1 MIFTIICIQW
11 IFCKLKWKLEMNMR
25 LALSPLTLALGA
37 ALATTVVTPNVLMAG
52 EVTTY
57 ETIQVIGHQYKG
69 YAEHM
74 PQSGTKTDVEWLD
87 VPQAVSVVTKTEM
100 KDRGVVRLVDAL
112 DGVAGVNN
120 TLGEGSRDQFVIRG
134 FDVLNDIYRDGM
146 RDDGTLQSY
155 RSLANIERVEVVK
168 GPAGALYGR
177 GSAGGIINLTTK
189 RANGDNFTHINGSVG
204 SNSQFIGQI
213 DNSIAMTDKI
223 SGRINVEY
231 RKTNSYV
238 EHVDSNDFF
247 IAPTIRVLPAE
258 GHIIDL
264 DVEYGHQEL
273 VPYRGVPSKNGKPVD
288 VLNRTFFGATND
300 YQESD
305 SIRLA
310 VNYEWQLN
318 NEWVWTNRAS
328 YSYVELKQKGTRQ
341 GTVIG
346 DNVYQTVNNFG
357 YDPRTTTTLQSEL
370 VWETESNQIMIGA
383 DLNQIN
389 IDLTLASDKTL
400 PPKNIYDPAVGP
412 TPDPGFKP
420 FRDNTTTTTGVY
432 IQDVY
437 TFGDLSVIGNVRY
450 DLMGLE
456 QQKAGAEKEN
466 LDDNKVSYRA
476 GLVYRLTDN
485 MSVYASLARSWQ
497 LPYSGIYINPK
508 LAEFFHTD
516 LKEVGAKAYLLDD
529 ALMLNVSIFQIDQE
543 QPQTNVDGDV
553 INKIKARHQGIELE
567 ARGQF
572 TAKWNISFGYSYL
585 DAEDKETG
593 KKPND
598 VSDHLFSLWST
609 YQLDDNWRFGG
620 GVKYVGDRYAGN
632 DEVITLGSYTTVDLM
647 AAYTIGRHKIQT
659 NAYNVLNE
667 KYILGA
673 TNGKSG
679 LNQIGYGAPAE
690 FMISYGY
697 QF

>member
-1 MIFTIICIQW
+1 
-11 IFCKLKWKLEMNMR
+11 MNMR
-25 LALSPLTLALGA
+25 LTLSPL
-37 ALATTVVTPNVLMAG
+37 ALAIGGALAAVAGVSTAVAEEQATVD
-52 EVTTY
+52 
-57 ETIQVIGHQYKG
+57 ETVQIIGHQYEG

-100 KDRGVVRLVDAL
+100 EDRGAVRLVDAL

-134 FDVLNDIYRDGM
+134 FDALNDIYRDGM
-146 RDDGTLQSY
+146 RDDGTMQSY
-155 RSLANIERVEVVK
+155 RSLANVERVEVVK

-177 GSAGGIINLTTK
+177 GSAGGIINLVTK
-189 RANGDNFTHINGSVG
+189 RANGDNFTNVNGSVG
-204 SNSQFIGQI
+204 SNNLFVGQV
-213 DNSIAMTDKI
+213 DSSMAFTGKV
-223 SGRINVEY
+223 SGRINVES
-231 RKTNSYV
+231 RQSDSYV
-238 EHVDSNDFF
+238 DHVDSNDFF
-247 IAPTIRVLPAE
+247 IAPTIRVMPSD

-264 DVEYGHQEL
+264 DVEYAHQEL

-288 VLNRTFFGATND
+288 VSESTFYGGTND

-305 SIRLA
+305 SIRVG
-310 VNYEWQLN
+310 VNYEWLLN
-318 NEWVWTNRAS
+318 SEWAWTNRAA
-328 YSYVELKQKGTRQ
+328 YNHIELEQKGTRQ
-341 GTVIG
+341 GTVTG
-346 DNVYQTVNNFG
+346 NGVSQSVNNLG

-370 VWETESNQIMIGA
+370 VWETDSNQMMIGA
-383 DLNQIN
+383 DYNQIN
-389 IDLTLASDKTL
+389 IDLMLARDETL
-400 PPKNIYDPAVGP
+400 PPKDIYNPVAGP

-420 FRDNTTTTTGVY
+420 SRDNTTTTTGVY

-450 DLMGLE
+450 DSMELE
-456 QQKAGAEKEN
+456 QQKAGSANEN
-466 LDDNKVSYRA
+466 LDDDKVSYRG
-476 GLVYRLTDN
+476 GLVYRLNND

-516 LKEVGAKAYLLDD
+516 LKEVGAKAYLLDN
-529 ALMLNVSIFQIDQE
+529 ALMLNAAIFQIDQE
-543 QPQTNVDGDV
+543 QPETNIDGDV
-553 INKIKARHQGIELE
+553 VNKIEARHQGIELE

-572 TAKWNISFGYSYL
+572 TEQWDISVGYSYL
-585 DAEDKETG
+585 DAENKETG

-609 YQLDDNWRFGG
+609 YQLDDNWRLGG

-632 DEVITLGSYTTVDLM
+632 DEAVALGDYTTVDLM
-647 AAYTIGRHKIQT
+647 AAYTTGRHKVQA

-673 TNGKSG
+673 TNGTSG
-679 LNQIGYGAPAE
+679 TNQIGYGAPAE
-690 FMISYGY
+690 FMLSYGY

>member
-1 MIFTIICIQW
+1 
-11 IFCKLKWKLEMNMR
+11 MNIR
-25 LALSPLTLALGA
+25 LALSPL
-37 ALATTVVTPNVLMAG
+37 ALAIGGALTAMTTMSNVMAA
-52 EVTTY
+52 EDVAVD
-57 ETIQVIGHQYKG
+57 ETLQVIGHQYEG

-74 PQSGTKTDVEWLD
+74 PQSGSKTDVEWLD

-100 KDRGVVRLVDAL
+100 QDRGAVRLVDAL

-134 FDVLNDIYRDGM
+134 FDALNDMYRDGM

-177 GSAGGIINLTTK
+177 GSAGGIINLVTK
-189 RANGDNFTHINGSVG
+189 RANGDNFTHVNGSVG
-204 SNSQFIGQI
+204 SNNLFVGQV
-213 DNSIAMTDKI
+213 DSSMALSDKV
-223 SGRINVEY
+223 SGRINVES
-231 RKTNSYV
+231 RQSDSYV
-238 EHVDSNDFF
+238 DHVDSNDFF
-247 IAPTIRVLPAE
+247 IAPTIRVLPAD
-258 GHIIDL
+258 GHTIDL
-264 DVEYGHQEL
+264 DVEYAHQEL

-288 VLNRTFFGATND
+288 VSESTFYGGTND

-305 SIRLA
+305 SIRLG
-310 VNYEWQLN
+310 VNYEWLLSS
-318 NEWVWTNRAS
+318 EWAWTNRAA
-328 YSYVELKQKGTRQ
+328 YNHIELEQKGTRQ
-341 GTVIG
+341 GTVTG
-346 DNVYQTVNNFG
+346 NEVSQTVNNFG

-370 VWETESNQIMIGA
+370 VWETDSNQMMIGA
-383 DLNQIN
+383 DYNQIN

-400 PPKNIYDPAVGP
+400 PSKDIYNPVAGP

-450 DLMGLE
+450 DSMELE
-456 QQKAGAEKEN
+456 QQKAGSAKEN
-466 LDDNKVSYRA
+466 LDDDKVSYRG
-476 GLVYRLTDN
+476 GLVYRINND

-516 LKEVGAKAYLLDD
+516 LKEIGAKAYLLDN
-529 ALMLNVSIFQIDQE
+529 ALMLNAAVFQIDQE
-543 QPQTNVDGDV
+543 QPETNIDGDV
-553 INKIKARHQGIELE
+553 VNKIEARHQGIELE

-572 TAKWNISFGYSYL
+572 TEQWDISVGYSYL
-585 DAEDKETG
+585 DAENKETG

-609 YQLDDNWRFGG
+609 YQLDDNWRLGG

-632 DEVITLGSYTTVDLM
+632 DEAVALGDYTTVDLM
-647 AAYTIGRHKIQT
+647 AAYTTGRHKVQA

-673 TNGKSG
+673 TNGTSG
-679 LNQIGYGAPAE
+679 TNQIGYGAPAE
-690 FMISYGY
+690 FMLSYGY

>member
-1 MIFTIICIQW
+1 MD
-11 IFCKLKWKLEMNMR
+11 KR
-25 LALSPLTLALGA
+25 LSLSPL
-37 ALATTVVTPNVLMAG
+37 ALAIGGALTVAAGMTNVMAA
-52 EVTTY
+52 EQAKVD
-57 ETIQVIGHQYKG
+57 ETVQVIGHQYEG

-100 KDRGVVRLVDAL
+100 EDRGAVRLVDAL

-134 FDVLNDIYRDGM
+134 FDALNDTYRDGM

-177 GSAGGIINLTTK
+177 GSAGGIINLVTK
-189 RANGDNFTHINGSVG
+189 RANGDNFTSVKGSVG
-204 SNSQFIGQI
+204 SNSQFVGQLDSSMAI
-213 DNSIAMTDKI
+213 SDKVN
-223 SGRINVEY
+223 GRINVEY
-231 RKTNSYV
+231 RQADSYV
-238 EHVDSNDFF
+238 DHVDSNDFF
-247 IAPTIRVLPAE
+247 IAPTVRLMPSD
-258 GHIIDL
+258 GHTIDL
-264 DVEYGHQEL
+264 DVEYAHQEL

-288 VLNRTFFGATND
+288 VAESTFYGGTND
-300 YQESD
+300 YQKSD
-305 SIRLA
+305 SLRVA
-310 VNYEWQLN
+310 VNYEWRLN
-318 NEWVWTNRAS
+318 SDWVWTNRAA
-328 YSYVELKQKGTRQ
+328 YNHIELEQKGTRQ
-341 GTVIG
+341 GTVTG
-346 DNVYQTVNNFG
+346 NQVSQTVNNFG

-370 VWETESNQIMIGA
+370 VWETHSNQMMIGA
-383 DLNQIN
+383 DYNQIN
-389 IDLTLASDKTL
+389 IDLVLASDTTL
-400 PPKNIYDPAVGP
+400 PPQDIYNPIVGP

-437 TFGDLSVIGNVRY
+437 TFGDLSVIGNLRY
-450 DLMGLE
+450 DSMELE
-456 QQKAGAEKEN
+456 QQKAGSAKEN
-466 LDDNKVSYRA
+466 LDDNKVSYRG
-476 GLVYRLTDN
+476 GLVYRLTDD

-508 LAEFFHTD
+508 FAEFFHTD

-529 ALMLNVSIFQIDQE
+529 ALMLNAAIFQIDQE
-543 QPQTNVDGDV
+543 QPQTDTNGDV
-553 INKIKARHQGIELE
+553 INKIEARHQGIELE
-567 ARGQF
+567 ARGQI
-572 TAKWNISFGYSYL
+572 TAQWDVSVGYSYL
-585 DAEDKETG
+585 DAEDKDTG

-609 YQLDDNWRFGG
+609 YQLDDNWRLGG

-632 DEVITLGSYTTVDLM
+632 NEAVALGDYTTVDLM
-647 AAYTIGRHKIQT
+647 AAYTTGRHKVQA
-659 NAYNVLNE
+659 NAYNVFDE

-673 TNGKSG
+673 TNGTSG
-679 LNQIGYGAPAE
+679 TNQIGYGAPAE
-690 FMISYGY
+690 FMLSYGY

>member
-1 MIFTIICIQW
+1 
-11 IFCKLKWKLEMNMR
+11 MNIR
-25 LALSPLTLALGA
+25 LALSPL
-37 ALATTVVTPNVLMAG
+37 ALAIGGALTAMTTMSNVMAA
-52 EVTTY
+52 EDVAVD
-57 ETIQVIGHQYKG
+57 ETLQVIGHQYEG

-100 KDRGVVRLVDAL
+100 QDRGAVRLVDAL

-134 FDVLNDIYRDGM
+134 FDALNDMYRDGM

-177 GSAGGIINLTTK
+177 GSAGGIINLVTK
-189 RANGDNFTHINGSVG
+189 RANGDNFTHVNGSVG
-204 SNSQFIGQI
+204 SNNLFVGQV
-213 DNSIAMTDKI
+213 DSSMAFSDKV
-223 SGRINVEY
+223 SGRINVES
-231 RKTNSYV
+231 RQSDSYV
-238 EHVDSNDFF
+238 DHVDSNDFF
-247 IAPTIRVLPAE
+247 IAPTIRVLPAD
-258 GHIIDL
+258 GHTIDL
-264 DVEYGHQEL
+264 DVEYAHQEL

-288 VLNRTFFGATND
+288 VSESTFYGGTND

-305 SIRLA
+305 SIRLG
-310 VNYEWQLN
+310 VNYEWLLN
-318 NEWVWTNRAS
+318 SEWAWTNRAA
-328 YSYVELKQKGTRQ
+328 YNHIELEQKGTRQ
-341 GTVIG
+341 GTVTG
-346 DNVYQTVNNFG
+346 DEVSQTVNNFG

-370 VWETESNQIMIGA
+370 VWETDSNQMMIGA
-383 DLNQIN
+383 DYNQIN

-400 PPKNIYDPAVGP
+400 PPKDIYNPVVGP

-450 DLMGLE
+450 DSMELE
-456 QQKAGAEKEN
+456 QQKAGSAKEN
-466 LDDNKVSYRA
+466 LDDDKVSYRG
-476 GLVYRLTDN
+476 GLVYRLNND

-516 LKEVGAKAYLLDD
+516 LKEVGAKAYLLDN
-529 ALMLNVSIFQIDQE
+529 ALMLNAAIFQIDQE
-543 QPQTNVDGDV
+543 QPETNIDGDV
-553 INKIKARHQGIELE
+553 VNKIEARHQGIELE

-572 TAKWNISFGYSYL
+572 TEQWDISVGYSYL
-585 DAEDKETG
+585 DAENKETG

-609 YQLDDNWRFGG
+609 YQLDDNWRLGG

-632 DEVITLGSYTTVDLM
+632 DEAVALGDYTTVDLM
-647 AAYTIGRHKIQT
+647 AAYTTGRHKVQA

-673 TNGKSG
+673 TNGTSG
-679 LNQIGYGAPAE
+679 TNQIGYGAPAE
-690 FMISYGY
+690 FMLSYGY

>member
-1 MIFTIICIQW
+1 
-11 IFCKLKWKLEMNMR
+11 MNIR
-25 LALSPLTLALGA
+25 LALSPL
-37 ALATTVVTPNVLMAG
+37 ALAIGGALTAMTTMSNVMAA
-52 EVTTY
+52 EDVAVD
-57 ETIQVIGHQYKG
+57 ETLQVIGHQYEG

-100 KDRGVVRLVDAL
+100 QDRGAVRLVDAL

-134 FDVLNDIYRDGM
+134 FDALNDMYRDGM

-177 GSAGGIINLTTK
+177 GSAGGIINLVTK
-189 RANGDNFTHINGSVG
+189 RANGDNFTHVNGSVG
-204 SNSQFIGQI
+204 SNNLFVGQV
-213 DNSIAMTDKI
+213 DSSMALSDKV
-223 SGRINVEY
+223 SGRINVES
-231 RKTNSYV
+231 RQSDSYV
-238 EHVDSNDFF
+238 DHVDSNDFF
-247 IAPTIRVLPAE
+247 IAPTIRVLPAD
-258 GHIIDL
+258 GHTIDL
-264 DVEYGHQEL
+264 DVEYAHQEL

-288 VLNRTFFGATND
+288 VSESTFYGGTND

-305 SIRLA
+305 SIRVG
-310 VNYEWQLN
+310 VNYEWLLN
-318 NEWVWTNRAS
+318 SEWAWTNRAA
-328 YSYVELKQKGTRQ
+328 YNHIELEQKGTRQ
-341 GTVIG
+341 GTVTG
-346 DNVYQTVNNFG
+346 NEVSQTVNNFG

-370 VWETESNQIMIGA
+370 VWETDSNQMMIGA
-383 DLNQIN
+383 DYNQIN

-400 PPKNIYDPAVGP
+400 PSKDIYNPVAGP

-450 DLMGLE
+450 DSMELE
-456 QQKAGAEKEN
+456 QQKAGSAKEN
-466 LDDNKVSYRA
+466 LDDDKVSYRG
-476 GLVYRLTDN
+476 GLVYRLNND

-516 LKEVGAKAYLLDD
+516 LKEVGAKAYLLDN
-529 ALMLNVSIFQIDQE
+529 ALMLNAAIFQIDQE
-543 QPQTNVDGDV
+543 QPETNIDGDV
-553 INKIKARHQGIELE
+553 VNKIEARHQGIELE

-572 TAKWNISFGYSYL
+572 TEQWDISVGYSYL
-585 DAEDKETG
+585 DAENKETG

-609 YQLDDNWRFGG
+609 YQLDDNWRLGG

-632 DEVITLGSYTTVDLM
+632 DEAVALGDYTTVDLM
-647 AAYTIGRHKIQT
+647 AAYTTGRHKVQA

-673 TNGKSG
+673 TNGTSG
-679 LNQIGYGAPAE
+679 TNQIGYGAPAE
-690 FMISYGY
+690 FMLSYGY

>member
-1 MIFTIICIQW
+1 
-11 IFCKLKWKLEMNMR
+11 MNIR
-25 LALSPLTLALGA
+25 LALSPL
-37 ALATTVVTPNVLMAG
+37 ALAIGGALTAVATVSNVMAAE
-52 EVTTY
+52 EVTVD
-57 ETIQVIGHQYKG
+57 ETLQVIGHQYEG

-100 KDRGVVRLVDAL
+100 EDRGAVRLVDAL

-134 FDVLNDIYRDGM
+134 FDALNDMYRDGM

-177 GSAGGIINLTTK
+177 GSAGGIINLVTK
-189 RANGDNFTHINGSVG
+189 RANGDNFTHVNGSVG
-204 SNSQFIGQI
+204 SNNLFVGQV
-213 DNSIAMTDKI
+213 DSSMALSDKV
-223 SGRINVEY
+223 SGRINVES
-231 RKTNSYV
+231 RQSDSYAD
-238 EHVDSNDFF
+238 HVDSNDFF

-258 GHIIDL
+258 GHTIDL
-264 DVEYGHQEL
+264 DVEYAHQEL

-288 VLNRTFFGATND
+288 VSESTFYGGTND

-305 SIRLA
+305 SIRVG
-310 VNYEWQLN
+310 VNYEWLLN
-318 NEWVWTNRAS
+318 SEWAWTNRAA
-328 YSYVELKQKGTRQ
+328 YNHIELEQKGTRQ
-341 GTVIG
+341 GTVTG
-346 DNVYQTVNNFG
+346 NEVSQTVNNFG

-370 VWETESNQIMIGA
+370 VWETDSNQMMIGA
-383 DLNQIN
+383 DYNQIN

-400 PPKNIYDPAVGP
+400 PPKDIYNPVAGP

-450 DLMGLE
+450 DSMELE
-456 QQKAGAEKEN
+456 QQKAGSAKEN
-466 LDDNKVSYRA
+466 LDDDKVSYRG
-476 GLVYRLTDN
+476 GLVYRINND

-516 LKEVGAKAYLLDD
+516 LKEIGAKAYLLDN
-529 ALMLNVSIFQIDQE
+529 ALMLNAAVFQIDQE
-543 QPQTNVDGDV
+543 QPETNIDGDV
-553 INKIKARHQGIELE
+553 VNKIEARHQGIELE

-572 TAKWNISFGYSYL
+572 TEQWDISVGYSYL
-585 DAEDKETG
+585 DAENKETG

-609 YQLDDNWRFGG
+609 YQLDGNWRLGG

-632 DEVITLGSYTTVDLM
+632 DEAVALGDYTTVDLM
-647 AAYTIGRHKIQT
+647 AAYTTGRHKVQA

-673 TNGKSG
+673 TNGTSG
-679 LNQIGYGAPAE
+679 TNQIGYGAPAE
-690 FMISYGY
+690 FMLSYGY

>member
-1 MIFTIICIQW
+1 
-11 IFCKLKWKLEMNMR
+11 MNIR
-25 LALSPLTLALGA
+25 LALSPL
-37 ALATTVVTPNVLMAG
+37 ALAIGGALTAMTTMSNVMAA
-52 EVTTY
+52 EDVAVD
-57 ETIQVIGHQYKG
+57 ETLQVIGHQYEG

-100 KDRGVVRLVDAL
+100 QDRGAVRLVDAL

-134 FDVLNDIYRDGM
+134 FDALNDMYRDGM

-177 GSAGGIINLTTK
+177 GSAGGIINLVTK
-189 RANGDNFTHINGSVG
+189 RANGDNFTHVNGSVG
-204 SNSQFIGQI
+204 SNNLFVGQV
-213 DNSIAMTDKI
+213 DSSMAFSDKV
-223 SGRINVEY
+223 SGRINVES
-231 RKTNSYV
+231 RQSDSYV
-238 EHVDSNDFF
+238 DHVDSNDFF
-247 IAPTIRVLPAE
+247 IAPTIRVLPAD
-258 GHIIDL
+258 GHTIDL
-264 DVEYGHQEL
+264 DVEYAHQEL

-288 VLNRTFFGATND
+288 VSESTFYGGTND

-305 SIRLA
+305 SIRVG
-310 VNYEWQLN
+310 VNYEWLLN
-318 NEWVWTNRAS
+318 SEWAWTNRAA
-328 YSYVELKQKGTRQ
+328 YNHIELEQKGTRQ
-341 GTVIG
+341 GTVTG
-346 DNVYQTVNNFG
+346 NEVSQTVNNFG

-370 VWETESNQIMIGA
+370 VWETDSNQMMIGA
-383 DLNQIN
+383 DYNQIN

-400 PPKNIYDPAVGP
+400 PSKDIYNPVAGP

-450 DLMGLE
+450 DSMELE
-456 QQKAGAEKEN
+456 QQKAGSAKEN
-466 LDDNKVSYRA
+466 LDDDKVSYRG
-476 GLVYRLTDN
+476 GLVYRLNND

-516 LKEVGAKAYLLDD
+516 LKEVGAKAYLLDN
-529 ALMLNVSIFQIDQE
+529 ALMLNVAIFQIDQE
-543 QPQTNVDGDV
+543 QPETNIDGDV
-553 INKIKARHQGIELE
+553 VNKIEARHQGIELE

-572 TAKWNISFGYSYL
+572 TEQWDISVGYSYL
-585 DAEDKETG
+585 DAENKETG

-609 YQLDDNWRFGG
+609 YQLDDNWRLGG

-632 DEVITLGSYTTVDLM
+632 DEAVALGDYTTVDLM
-647 AAYTIGRHKIQT
+647 AAYTTGRHKVQA

-673 TNGKSG
+673 TNGTSG
-679 LNQIGYGAPAE
+679 TNQIGYGAPAE
-690 FMISYGY
+690 FMLSYGY